1 MMVKYN
7 AILRRS
13 LHLFGKNPSLI
24 IPDLL
29 IMTSFGA
36 VGIITLLV
44 SGVVPD
50 LIAIF
55 NQPNDD
61 INFSDAILLNP
72 SIIVKLAI
80 ALISFIVANFFVGNT
95 FIAMKYAM
103 FNDVAVKGKAY
114 TIQCL
119 KSAGKLYTRVLISR
133 ILIYGIY
140 TIPIAAILF
149 FIQLIGPLEI
159 GKTAKGIIVLST
171 LGIGAAYLVLA
182 YLALFFIFPVL
193 LRKGPVLE
201 SFKECYNYALKNKLH
216 VILVVLITIAIT
228 IATIIAA
235 DIISLLSVII
245 ASPVLFILIRIVL
258 QFLVSV
264 WMELF
269 RFSTYMP
276 IRQKS

>member
-13 LHLFGKNPSLI
+13 LQLFGKNPSLI

-29 IMTSFGA
+29 IIASFGT
-36 VGIITLLV
+36 VGLITLLA

-50 LIAIF
+50 LLAIF
-55 NQPNDD
+55 NQPSGD
-61 INFSDAILLNP
+61 INFSEAILLNP

-80 ALISFIVANFFVGNT
+80 ALISFLVANFFIGNT

-103 FNDVAVKGKAY
+103 FNDAAVKGKAY
-114 TIQCL
+114 IIQSL
-119 KSAGKLYTRVLISR
+119 KSAGKLYARVLISR

-140 TIPIAAILF
+140 AIPIAAILF
-149 FIQLIGPLEI
+149 FVQIIGPIEM
-159 GKTAKGIIVLST
+159 KNTVKGIIVLST
-171 LGIGAAYLVLA
+171 LGIGAAYLALA
-182 YLALFFIFPVL
+182 YLAFFFIFPAL
-193 LRKGPVLE
+193 LRNGSVLE

-216 VILVVLITIAIT
+216 VVMVVLITIAIT
-228 IATIIAA
+228 IATVIAA
-235 DIISLLSVII
+235 DLISMLSVII
-245 ASPVLFILIRIVL
+245 ASPVLFILIRIIL
-258 QFLVSV
+258 QFLVSI

-269 RFSTYMP
+269 RFSAYKP